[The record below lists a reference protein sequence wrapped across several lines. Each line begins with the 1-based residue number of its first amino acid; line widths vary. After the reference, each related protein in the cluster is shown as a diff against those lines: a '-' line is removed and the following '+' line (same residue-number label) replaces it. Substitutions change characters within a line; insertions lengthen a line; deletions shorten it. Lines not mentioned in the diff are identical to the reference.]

1 MHTYIHMFYIQT
13 QYIAL
18 TGHQTMLRPAR
29 KNPPTVPRLVE
40 YIAWKKRKKERK
52 IESYFKYDRE
62 ALDGLGANS

>member
-1 MHTYIHMFYIQT
+1 MEVDARTHAYVLYTHT

-40 YIAWKKRKKERK
+40 YIAHSPTARTTKK
-52 IESYFKYDRE
+52 
-62 ALDGLGANS
+62 